1 MNNLEIR
8 EAIKRARLFGYEVAA
23 ALGMSET
30 SFSRKLRQELSFDE
44 KMRVLATIDK
54 LSKEEFYANNGHDQ

>member
-1 MNNLEIR
+1 MNNLEVR

-30 SFSRKLRQELSFDE
+30 SFSRKLRQELSSEE
-44 KMRVLATIDK
+44 KVRVLATIDK
-54 LSKEEFYANNGHDQ
+54 LSKEGKQCHE

>member
-1 MNNLEIR
+1 MNNLEVR

-30 SFSRKLRQELSFDE
+30 SFSRKLRQELSSEE
-44 KMRVLATIDK
+44 KVRVLATIDK
-54 LSKEEFYANNGHDQ
+54 LSKEGKECHE

>member
-1 MNNLEIR
+1 MNNLEVR

-30 SFSRKLRQELSFDE
+30 SFSRKLRQELSLEE

-54 LSKEEFYANNGHDQ
+54 LSEEGKQCHE

>member
-30 SFSRKLRQELSFDE
+30 SFSRKLRQELSSEE
-44 KMRVLATIDK
+44 KERIIAAIEKLA
-54 LSKEEFYANNGHDQ
+54 KEGS

>member
-1 MNNLEIR
+1 MNNLEVR

-30 SFSRKLRQELSFDE
+30 SFSRKLRQELSSEE
-44 KMRVLATIDK
+44 KVRVLATIDK
-54 LSKEEFYANNGHDQ
+54 LSKEGRSCHE

>member
-1 MNNLEIR
+1 MNNLEVR

-30 SFSRKLRQELSFDE
+30 SFSRKLRQELSSEE
-44 KMRVLATIDK
+44 KVRVLATIDK
-54 LSKEEFYANNGHDQ
+54 LSKEGRACHE